1 MPETEKATLYY
12 QNRTIR
18 YTIRR
23 SARRRTVGITI
34 DPQGVRV
41 AAPQRMP
48 LEQVVAV
55 VNTKARWIAEK
66 YAEFKRR
73 LEPPKRFVSG
83 EEFLYLGRR
92 VSLQVQTGPAP
103 SGGSQRAGSD
113 TLPQPELLDFNHVS
127 LECMSASRSQGCTVL
142 SPSRRGSSPG
152 CTAHM
157 PSRRG
162 SSLPRTQAAVALKGN
177 VLLVQ
182 AGAPK
187 VPSEEVREMLEH
199 WYRVRAEEVI
209 TRRVQH
215 YADQLGWP
223 MPKVLI
229 RNQKKRW
236 GSCNAKGE
244 LRFNWRLVMLP
255 LRVLDYVVVHEMAHL
270 KVLNH
275 SPRFWALVEQIMPD
289 YKTRHQALHELGL
302 GLYW

>member
-12 QNRTIR
+12 QNRTIG

-34 DPQGVRV
+34 DMQGVRV
-41 AAPQRMP
+41 AAPERMP
-48 LEQVVAV
+48 LEQVVAL

-66 YAEFKRR
+66 YAEFKSR
-73 LEPPKRFVSG
+73 LEPRKRFVSG

-92 VSLQVQTGPAP
+92 VSLQVQGKP
-103 SGGSQRAGSD
+103 SGHDRGPGSA
-113 TLPQPELLDFNHVS
+113 LLQNLD
-127 LECMSASRSQGCTVL
+127 R
-142 SPSRRGSSPG
+142 PSK
-152 CTAHM
+152 
-157 PSRRG
+157 
-162 SSLPRTQAAVALKGN
+162 PRPQAAVALKGN
-177 VLLVQ
+177 LLLVQ
-182 AGAPK
+182 AADPN
-187 VPSEEVREMLEH
+187 VPSKEVREMLEH
-199 WYRVRAEEVI
+199 WYRSRAEEVI

-229 RNQKKRW
+229 RNQKRRW

-289 YKTRHQALHELGL
+289 YKARHQALHELGL